1 MKKSV
6 SLLTKLSLS
15 YLAVAM
21 FLIAC
26 VSFFSNFFLT
36 KQFEAYVMRQ
46 QEAENAELASQT
58 AARYDEVSKSYSITG
73 LETIGMD
80 ALERGMI
87 LRVTDAS
94 GAVVWDAM
102 VHNNG
107 LCHQMLQSMAERMES
122 RYSGFQ
128 GQYEE
133 KDYPLVSGTVN
144 IGTASVGY
152 YGPFYFSE
160 SDAMFIGT
168 LNRALI
174 GIGIGSLL
182 FALVLGLIMA
192 RRVAKPVISAKRAA
206 ESIAQGHY
214 DVRLHTVT
222 GTKELDALGQ
232 AINKLS
238 EELSRQETL
247 RRQLTADVAHELRTP
262 LTTLQ
267 GNMEAFM
274 DGIWQPTS
282 ERLKSCHE
290 ETLRLNRLVGD
301 LERLSRLEAGSDEL
315 RLSEFNLMELATHV
329 LTVLEPA
336 AAEKGVL
343 LKAEGESVVLKADS
357 DKLTQVLMNLMHN
370 ALRHTG
376 AGGRITVRVSREQAH
391 AILVVEDSGE
401 GIPKEHLPHVFDRF
415 YRVDPSRNAG
425 SGGSGIGLAI
435 VRAIVLMHGG
445 TIGVESE
452 KGRFT
457 RFTVRLPLS

>member
-6 SLLTKLSLS
+6 SLSAKLSLS
-15 YLAVAM
+15 YLAVAL

-36 KQFEAYVMRQ
+36 KQFEAYVIRQ
-46 QEAENAELASQT
+46 QEAENAGLASRT
-58 AARYDEVSKSYSITG
+58 AAQYDEGSKNYDITG

-107 LCHQMLQSMAERMES
+107 LCHQMLQSMAERMEN

-160 SDAMFIGT
+160 NDAVFIGT

-182 FALVLGLIMA
+182 FALVLGFLMA
-192 RRVAKPVISAKRAA
+192 RRIAKPLISAKRAA
-206 ESIAQGHY
+206 ENIAQGHY
-214 DVRLHTVT
+214 DIRLHTAT
-222 GTKELDALGQ
+222 GTNELNALAQ

-238 EELSRQETL
+238 EELFNQESL
-247 RRQLTADVAHELRTP
+247 RRQMTADVAHELRTP

-267 GNMEAFM
+267 GNLEAFM
-274 DGIWQPTS
+274 DGIWQPTP

-301 LERLSRLEAGSDEL
+301 LERLSRLETGSDTL
-315 RLSEFNLMELATHV
+315 RLSQVNLKELAAHV
-329 LTVLEPA
+329 LTVFEPA
-336 AAEKGVL
+336 AVEKGVML
-343 LKAEGESVVLKADS
+343 RVEGDALVLSADS
-357 DKLTQVLMNLMHN
+357 DKLTQVLMNLTHN
-370 ALRHTG
+370 ALRHTNS
-376 AGGRITVRVSREQAH
+376 GGSVIVRLSREQAY
-391 AILVVEDSGE
+391 AVLTVDDNGE
-401 GIPKEHLPHVFDRF
+401 GIPKEHLPYVFDRF
-415 YRVDPSRNAG
+415 YRVDPSRSAG
-425 SGGSGIGLAI
+425 SGGAGIGLAI

-445 TIGVESE
+445 TIRVESE
-452 KGRFT
+452 KGCFT
-457 RFTVRLPLS
+457 RFIVRLPLS